1 MQAPCQLCGKKE
13 ATIHL
18 TELDPS
24 GGPRELHICAACSQS
39 LGMPLEDGPP
49 AITTLLEK
57 VSGEKPAAAA
67 TASAEAE
74 AEAPCPMCGLTFG
87 EYSANNLFGCAHDY
101 LSFAEQLEPVLSRY
115 HGSIRHTGRH
125 PLSTPEPAPQ
135 AMLPA
140 AAAAPPSPES
150 ERKQLETALKQAV
163 ARERYEDAAR
173 LRDRLRQLDQGEV
186 P

>member
-1 MQAPCQLCGKKE
+1 MQSPCQLCGKKE

-18 TELDPS
+18 TEIDPS
-24 GGPRELHICAACSQS
+24 GSAHELHICTSCTQS
-39 LGMPLEDGPP
+39 LGSPLEDGPP

-57 VSGEKPAAAA
+57 SGADKP
-67 TASAEAE
+67 SALVPTSEPEAE
-74 AEAPCPMCGLTFG
+74 SPCPVCGLTFS

-125 PLSTPEPAPQ
+125 PQRTPEQPTPTATVQPPPPAT
-135 AMLPA
+135 PA
-140 AAAAPPSPES
+140 T
-150 ERKQLETALKQAV
+150 ERRRLETALKQAV
-163 ARERYEDAAR
+163 SRERYEDAAR
-173 LRDRLRQLDQGEV
+173 LRDRLRQLDQGES